1 MELRMEAVT
10 KRYKRITAV
19 DDISITLTPGVYGL
33 LGPNG
38 AGKTTL
44 MNMLVANLLPT
55 SGGITYDGE
64 DIQRLSHKYL
74 KKLGYMPQQQ
84 YIYPYFTG
92 YQFLAYM
99 AALKGIAP
107 RSVKKTILEVADM
120 VNMRPYLHRKV
131 GSYSGGMKQRI
142 LIAQTLLNNPAILIL
157 DEPTAGLDPLERVRI
172 RNLISGLSKDRIVLV
187 ATHVVQDIEC
197 IASYILVMDE
207 GKIVLQG
214 KPQHI
219 LNSIS
224 DKVFEA
230 HIKSGQLDNIMQR
243 ERVVTMT
250 NHENQIY
257 VRVVSDRTPQ
267 EGVVWRTA
275 VPTLED
281 LYIYTFCNGQEQFL

>member
-1 MELRMEAVT
+1 MELCFEDVT
-10 KRYKRITAV
+10 KRYKKITAV
-19 DDISITLTPGVYGL
+19 DHISMKLVPGVYGL

-55 SGGITYDGE
+55 SGCITYDGR
-64 DIQRLSHKYL
+64 DIQRLNRKYL
-74 KKLGYMPQQQ
+74 KELGYMPQQQ

-99 AALKGIAP
+99 AALKGIASK
-107 RSVKKTILEVADM
+107 RAKETIIEAAEM
-120 VNMRPYLHRKV
+120 VNMRAYLHRKI

-142 LIAQTLLNNPAILIL
+142 LIAQTLLDDPAILIL

-197 IASYILVMDE
+197 IANYIIVME
-207 GKIVLQG
+207 QGKIVLQG

-224 DKVFEA
+224 DKVYEA
-230 HIKSGQLDNIMQR
+230 HIKSEQLDEIMR
-243 ERVVTMT
+243 AERIVTMT
-250 NHENQIY
+250 NHENEIY
-257 VRVVSDRTPQ
+257 VRVVSDKMPQ
-267 EGVVWRTA
+267 KTAVWKTA